1 MLTGF
6 TPWPEEWAD
15 KYRKDGCW
23 KGETFGGMLK
33 ECAALYGNQT
43 AVTCKDVHWS
53 YKELDERADRLAAG
67 LHKLGIQKEDRVVVQ
82 LPNIAEFFEVIFAL
96 FRLGALP
103 VFALPSHRSSEITYF
118 CEFAEAKA
126 YIIPHLS

>member
-15 KYRKDGCW
+15 KYRKDGRW

-33 ECAALYGNQT
+33 ERAALYGNET
-43 AVTCKDVHWS
+43 AVTCKDVHWT

-67 LHKLGIQKEDRVVVQ
+67 RI
-82 LPNIAEFFEVIFAL
+82 
-96 FRLGALP
+96 
-103 VFALPSHRSSEITYF
+103 SSEFKRKT
-118 CEFAEAKA
+118 A
-126 YIIPHLS
+126 LSFSRRISLSFLK

>member
-33 ECAALYGNQT
+33 ERAALYGNQT
-43 AVTCKDVHWS
+43 AVTCKDVHWT

-82 LPNIAEFFEVIFAL
+82 LPNIAEFL
-96 FRLGALP
+96 
-103 VFALPSHRSSEITYF
+103 
-118 CEFAEAKA
+118 K
-126 YIIPHLS
+126 